1 MVNRVDVIVVGGGA
15 SGLMTAGLC
24 AQQGLST
31 LLIERNERLGKK
43 LLITGKGRCNVTNNC
58 EMERLIESVPSG
70 GRFLF
75 SAFSRFSPQNVMAFF
90 EELGVPLKT
99 ERGARVFPQSD
110 KAGDIVS
117 ALERFVKQDGC
128 RVETGRVRNLVW
140 EDGTLGGVQTEDG
153 RTWSCRAVVVCT
165 GGKSYP
171 RTGST
176 GDGYTLAKQA
186 GHTVTA
192 LSPSLVPLVT
202 KDDWCAGAQGLS
214 LKNVALAVTD
224 TVKKKQVY
232 SDFGEMLFT
241 HYGMS
246 GPMVLSASAHMRP
259 MSAGR
264 YEVSVDLKPALSM
277 EQLDARVQR
286 DFLKYQNR
294 DLSNSLGDLLP
305 RSIIPVIIEKS
316 CVPGH
321 RKINQITREERQSL
335 CRTIKHLTATVQGFR
350 PIEEAIV
357 TSGGISLREVSPKTM
372 ESKLVKGLY
381 FAGEVLD
388 LDAYT
393 GGFNL
398 QIAFSTAYAAAQA
411 IREVLLP

>member
-75 SAFSRFSPQNVMAFF
+75 SAFSRFSPQDVMAFF

-117 ALERFVKQDGC
+117 ALERLVKQGGC

-153 RTWSCRAVVVCT
+153 RTWTCRAMAVCT

-176 GDGYTLAKQA
+176 GDGYALAKQA

-214 LKNVALAVTD
+214 LRNVALAVTD

-264 YEVSVDLKPALSM
+264 YEVAIDLKPALGM

-321 RKINQITREERQSL
+321 RKINQITREERRSL
-335 CRTIKHLTATVQGFR
+335 CCTIKHLTATVQGFR

-357 TSGGISLREVSPKTM
+357 TSGGVSLKEVSPKTM